1 MNLEKVCATCFYNK
15 GGKCEILKSQ
25 IDNCSAWAD
34 EAEAKRREEAIV
46 QYSGLRGNENVPPT
60 KSLTEE
66 RIKRR
71 TATRLANKEKR
82 KGRTIAEILDESFH
96 DFYMHGLD
104 DIEIGKKLDIDSRR
118 VADYRNRYSLP
129 MIKKNRPA
137 PTGTA
142 V

>member
-1 MNLEKVCATCFYNK
+1 MDHICATCFYSKRK
-15 GGKCEILKSQ
+15 GCEILKSN
-25 IDNCSAWAD
+25 INENCFAWAD
-34 EAEAKRREEAIV
+34 EAEAKRREEAIIN
-46 QYSGLRGNENVPPT
+46 YSGLRGCDNVPAV
-60 KSLTEE
+60 KSIPKE
-66 RIKRR
+66 RIEKR
-71 TATRLANKEKR
+71 TATRIENLNKR

-104 DIEIGKKLDIDSRR
+104 DVEIGKKLDIDSRR
-118 VADYRNRYSLP
+118 VADYRNRFNLP